1 MAKRNLVLVGD
12 PLSTGGAV
20 LPHNHNLDTRKGV
33 SFAYI
38 NGKVHC
44 DTCNSIGVIAK
55 AGGPSRLNFR
65 GQEAALE
72 GDIVLC
78 KCSVPPT
85 LVAKAVTT
93 SKPGVWADDLDQTL
107 GVVPPVNK
115 AEWLLSKGYQPED
128 FGLDHKIRFHAVDKS
143 GIPITSMPYK
153 VTLADGTEHFGA
165 TDAQGMTKTIY
176 THSNHPAKL
185 EIPYH
190 DHSNSHSVDH
200 THNCAC

>member
-44 DTCNSIGVIAK
+44 DACNSTGIIAK
-55 AGGPSRLNFR
+55 AGGPRRLDFR

-78 KCSVPPT
+78 KCTVPPT

-93 SKPGVWADDLDQTL
+93 SKPGVWADDLDETL
-107 GVVPPVNK
+107 GVLPPVNK
-115 AEWLLSKGYQPED
+115 AEALRCAGIDPASYGFEANQ
-128 FGLDHKIRFHAVDKS
+128 RFR
-143 GIPITSMPYK
+143 IT
-153 VTLADGTEHFGA
+153 DEA
-165 TDAQGMTKTIY
+165 TG
-176 THSNHPAKL
+176 HPRVL
-185 EIPYH
+185 NGDI
-190 DHSNSHSVDH
+190 S
-200 THNCAC
+200 